1 MKRSALYLAFAALLS
16 LACGGIGWGAE
27 YRAPLPYATMYDQL
41 TIGIGWRQA
50 HEITKAPELEREP
63 SDLEA
68 TDLLRLEQ
76 LNRRCQVQ
84 LLRLHW
90 LKGALH
96 RVEYF
101 HLDPAGVT
109 YQQRGDPDPIAER
122 LIRRLTEISHL
133 YASAWE
139 GFTGSVAAE
148 GSPAL
153 QAKAKQATDELK
165 RRMDELRGDR
175 QR

>member
-1 MKRSALYLAFAALLS
+1 MKRSALYVAFAALLS
-16 LACGGIGWGAE
+16 LAHAGVGWGAE
-27 YRAPLPYATMYDQL
+27 YRAPLSYAAMYDQL
-41 TIGIGWRQA
+41 TVGIGWRQA

-68 TDLLRLEQ
+68 TDLLRLE
-76 LNRRCQVQ
+76 LVNRRCQVQ

-90 LKGALH
+90 FKGALH

-122 LIRRLTEISHL
+122 LVRRLTEISHL

-139 GFTGSVAAE
+139 GLAGSVAAE

-165 RRMDELRGDR
+165 RRMEELRGDR
-175 QR
+175 QK

>member
-1 MKRSALYLAFAALLS
+1 MKCSALYVAFAALLS
-16 LACGGIGWGAE
+16 LAQPGVGWGAE
-27 YRAPLPYATMYDQL
+27 YRAPLPYAAMYDQL
-41 TIGIGWRQA
+41 TVGIGWRQA
-50 HEITKAPELEREP
+50 HEITRAPELEREP

-68 TDLLRLEQ
+68 TDLLRLE
-76 LNRRCQVQ
+76 LVNRRCQVQ

-90 LKGALH
+90 FKGALH
-96 RVEYF
+96 WVEYF

-122 LIRRLTEISHL
+122 LVRRLTEVSNL

-139 GFTGSVAAE
+139 GFTSSVAAE

-165 RRMDELRGDR
+165 RRMEELRGDR
-175 QR
+175 QK